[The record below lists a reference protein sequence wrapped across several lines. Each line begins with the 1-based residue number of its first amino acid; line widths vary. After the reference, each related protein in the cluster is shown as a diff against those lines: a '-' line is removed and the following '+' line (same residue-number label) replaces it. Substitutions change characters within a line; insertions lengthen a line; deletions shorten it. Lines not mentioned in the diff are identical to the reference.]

1 MYIVYVAVFQR
12 AEKKLITNNI
22 LMAWLGEHE
31 NLFYGKKISFEIKK
45 GMKSGRRERKR
56 AFIIFYCFI

>member
-1 MYIVYVAVFQR
+1 MLRFFKGLK
-12 AEKKLITNNI
+12 KKLITNNI

-45 GMKSGRRERKR
+45 G
-56 AFIIFYCFI
+56 